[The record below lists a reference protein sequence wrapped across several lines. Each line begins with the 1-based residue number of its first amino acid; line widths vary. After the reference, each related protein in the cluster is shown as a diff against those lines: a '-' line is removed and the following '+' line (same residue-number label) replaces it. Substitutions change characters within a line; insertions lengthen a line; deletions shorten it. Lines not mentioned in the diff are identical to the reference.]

1 MICVTIQNKGIKEI
15 FDILDSHEV
24 EMAEIRLD
32 SCPLSRED
40 REDLFSTTDIPLIA
54 TCRIGGAVSVQ
65 KAEELLGDAI
75 KDGAAYVDMDLSTP
89 PQASKRLSRLCR
101 SEGAAIIRSFHDFN
115 GTPSLEEMVS
125 IIERSRRYGAD
136 ITKIAVTARSRQD
149 CQRIMDLY
157 GKAPEGSLV
166 AFSLGEAYSSTRLD
180 CIEKGAPFTYAALSE
195 EDKAAAGQMPY
206 KTMMKALYGGRN
218 ALRCKD
224 IQMPASKSFAQRAIL
239 AAALAEGESRLY
251 GYTPCE
257 DSEAALEAARKLG
270 AGVVFDG
277 PCLRIKGI
285 GPVKEPLDIDSIDT
299 GESGLLTRLL
309 IPLLSLLGK
318 GRFSVNGRG
327 TLLNRPLPLAGDIM
341 ASFGVVLC
349 PQEARKSHEVYVPLT
364 AEGKLMPGRAE
375 ISGRGG
381 SQIVSGLLMALPLAE
396 QDSTIYLT
404 DPKSIPYM
412 FITLDI
418 LRTFGVKVDA
428 EMEGDEEFIQTQ
440 DWSHCSGITFRIKGG
455 QSYKAAEVELEGD
468 WSSAA
473 PLMAAG
479 AVFGEVSLLG
489 LDTSSLQADITI
501 LDILSNAGASVSEE
515 EDGTVNVYKAPLNA
529 FDIDLNNA
537 PDLFPTVS
545 VFAGFCPGESCLSGM
560 GRLAAKESDRAQTI
574 LEMLAGLGIDAHRE
588 GDDLFISGQ
597 AWSTR
602 LLTGNLLKGGSFS
615 SHNDHRMV
623 MALKFAALG
632 AGSPVV
638 IDNESCVA
646 KSFPGFQGLL

>member
-1 MICVTIQNKGIKEI
+1 MICVTIHNKGIKEI

-32 SCPLSRED
+32 SCNLTRED

-54 TCRIGGAVSVQ
+54 TCRIGGAVSAQ
-65 KAEELLGDAI
+65 KAEELLQDAI
-75 KDGAAYVDMDLSTP
+75 KDGAAFVDMDLSTP
-89 PQASKRLSRLCR
+89 PQISKRLSRLCR
-101 SEGAAIIRSFHDFN
+101 SEGTAIIRSFHDFG
-115 GTPSLEEMVS
+115 GTPSSEELRS
-125 IIERSRRYGAD
+125 LIERSRRYGAD
-136 ITKIAVTARSRQD
+136 ITKIAVAARSQQD
-149 CQRIMDLY
+149 CDRIMDLY
-157 GKAPEGSLV
+157 NEVPEGSLV
-166 AFSLGEAYSSTRLD
+166 AFSIGEAYSQTRFD
-180 CIEKGAPFTYAALSE
+180 CLEKGAPFTYAALSLE
-195 EDKAAAGQMPY
+195 EKAAPGQKAFGP
-206 KTMMKALYGGRN
+206 MMKALYGSR
-218 ALRCKD
+218 APLRRKD
-224 IQMPASKSFAQRAIL
+224 VQMPASKSFAQRAIL

-251 GYTPCE
+251 GYTPCD
-257 DSEAALEAARKLG
+257 DSEAALEAIRKLG
-270 AGVVFDG
+270 ASVSFEG
-277 PCLRIKGI
+277 PCLKIKGI
-285 GPVKEPLDIDSIDT
+285 GPITEPLDIDTIDT

-318 GRFSVNGRG
+318 GKFGVTGRG
-327 TLLNRPLPLAGDIM
+327 TLLNRPLPLAGGIM

-349 PQEARKSHEVYVPLT
+349 PQEAHKSREVFVPLT

-381 SQIVSGLLMALPLAE
+381 SQIVSGLLMALPLAG

-418 LRTFGVKVDA
+418 LRAFGVKVDA

-455 QSYKAAEVELEGD
+455 QSYKAAEIELEGD

-501 LDILSNAGASVSEE
+501 LDILADAGASVSEE
-515 EDGTVNVYKAPLNA
+515 EDGTVIVYKAPLNA

-537 PDLFPTVS
+537 PDLFPVVS

-560 GRLAAKESDRAQTI
+560 GRLAAKESDRAETI
-574 LEMLAGLGIDAHRE
+574 LEMLSGLGIDAHRE
-588 GDDLFISGQ
+588 GDDLFVSGQ

-602 LLTGNLLKGGSFS
+602 LLTGNLLKGGKFS
-615 SHNDHRMV
+615 SHDDHRLV

-632 AGSPVV
+632 ADSPVI
-638 IDNESCVA
+638 IDNEACVA
-646 KSFPGFQGLL
+646 KSFPGFTEVL